1 LTFFDLQ
8 QVKFPMSNHL
18 ATSPK
23 KTLLKGV
30 ATGLLFTIVWTTGWF
45 FLILKN
51 SKQGFELGEYLIGLI
66 PLGVMC
72 LIMGRHNGVR
82 WGIGILL
89 GSVGLL
95 LACSVAFLV
104 IASIGMP
111 NMRY

>member
-1 LTFFDLQ
+1 
-8 QVKFPMSNHL
+8 MSNHL

-23 KTLLKGV
+23 KTLLNGV

-45 FLILKN
+45 FLFAWN
-51 SKQGFELGEYLIGLI
+51 SKQGFELGGYLIGVI

-72 LIMGRHNGVR
+72 LIMSRRNGAR

-95 LACSVAFLV
+95 LACSVAFLL
-104 IASIGMP
+104 ILSLSMP